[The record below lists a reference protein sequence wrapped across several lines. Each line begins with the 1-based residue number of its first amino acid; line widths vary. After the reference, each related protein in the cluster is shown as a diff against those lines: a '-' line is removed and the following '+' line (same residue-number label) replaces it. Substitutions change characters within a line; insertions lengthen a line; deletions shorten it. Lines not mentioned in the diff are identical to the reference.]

1 MSVVLSSHLVA
12 DLERACDYLIVLAAG
27 RVQAAGEVAGLLT
40 AYRNSAG
47 PRAGLE
53 DMVLAY
59 MSRVTAPKDPNQ
71 QLEGSR

>member
-1 MSVVLSSHLVA
+1 MEATGEHQMSVVLSSHLVA

-27 RVQAAGEVAGLLT
+27 RVQA
-40 AYRNSAG
+40 
-47 PRAGLE
+47 GLE

-59 MSRVTAPKDPNQ
+59 MSQAAGPAGPAQ